1 MFLKHRNS
9 EMSAVFLGDLA
20 RHDLGRYFEA
30 GEDCDDFY
38 ASSEVTVLEH
48 SIRNRVRSG
57 SAAEPLNSFTIDPPK
72 TVKAY
77 Y

>member
-1 MFLKHRNS
+1 
-9 EMSAVFLGDLA
+9 MSAVFLGDLA
-20 RHDLGRYFEA
+20 PADDLGRYFEA

-57 SAAEPLNSFTIDPPK
+57 PGEEPLSSFTIDPPK
-72 TVKAY
+72 AVKAY